1 MLSSLFLIVP
11 LFAFANAAN
20 DWSVPCITGECSY
33 DIPATN
39 GSTASGTMTIWGSQN
54 AITDITT
61 AADWEIWDCDPNALA
76 QDIRLVCKS
85 DAADSNCSHLYQ
97 NTGAVNKLV
106 RLPESCGGS
115 AFARVSKAWVPED
128 QSIPSSIAAR
138 PGFVSSDTDFGA
150 ADWSQTGP
158 GANVPGAAGTI
169 QVPPSKRSTRISQR
183 GLFGFVKNAIKCMS
197 FLGAFSLGLL
207 QTNSIDVNKN
217 VDLPPLDLNKKIN
230 LVNKSIQCGPVTA
243 KVNADLDGSVHAV
256 ASVGVAAQGNDY
268 TPKGLN
274 ANVVGTLSLTA
285 DVAGTIDSGKIQ
297 LITLGIPGFD
307 IPGVFSLGPTFT
319 VDAQATASLDVNL
332 DLETKIN
339 LDIKNAQLHF
349 PAGSGDAPNANAF
362 SIGDIP
368 LTLSASPDVK
378 ATGTVAVHLIPALNF
393 GVSAFGNLAKAEI
406 DLALDT
412 SASLKLSLEAS
423 AKAATTIDKSS
434 STSAITTKATTKS
447 TAASSTVISAKSVGT
462 ASSSKIMHDTTST
475 SAKAMHTTSSSKM
488 VHKSTSTSAKSMHT
502 TTSTKA
508 MAHKASSTS
517 KAMHTSASTKS
528 MAHSAA
534 ASPKPSAV
542 AGRAVTANFSGC
554 FEADAGLAITAG
566 VEGDLQT
573 GHLVSKN
580 FVIFKKCF
588 GTPAPAKR
596 SLFVLSRLDRPSSLG
611 RRAGLSCPAGGL
623 ASPASVVDQTI
634 KAADIKA
641 A

>member
-61 AADWEIWDCDPNALA
+61 AADWEILDCDPNALA

-138 PGFVSSDTDFGA
+138 LVRRDGTQPQVKALSLDTDFGA

-158 GANVPGAAGTI
+158 VNIAFQGANVPGAAGTI

-183 GLFGFVKNAIKCMS
+183 GLFGFVKNAIKS
-197 FLGAFSLGLL
+197 IA
-207 QTNSIDVNKN
+207 TNSIDVNKN

-256 ASVGVAAQGNDY
+256 ASVGVAAQG
-268 TPKGLN
+268 TIIPPKLTDVGLVAGLN

-423 AKAATTIDKSS
+423 AKAATTIDK
-434 STSAITTKATTKS
+434 
-447 TAASSTVISAKSVGT
+447 
-462 ASSSKIMHDTTST
+462 
-475 SAKAMHTTSSSKM
+475 
-488 VHKSTSTSAKSMHT
+488 
-502 TTSTKA
+502 
-508 MAHKASSTS
+508 
-517 KAMHTSASTKS
+517 
-528 MAHSAA
+528 
-534 ASPKPSAV
+534 
-542 AGRAVTANFSGC
+542 AVTANFSGC

-566 VEGDLQT
+566 VEGDLFGLLKADKQAT
-573 GHLVSKN
+573 LFSKN

-634 KAADIKA
+634 KAAE
-641 A
+641 